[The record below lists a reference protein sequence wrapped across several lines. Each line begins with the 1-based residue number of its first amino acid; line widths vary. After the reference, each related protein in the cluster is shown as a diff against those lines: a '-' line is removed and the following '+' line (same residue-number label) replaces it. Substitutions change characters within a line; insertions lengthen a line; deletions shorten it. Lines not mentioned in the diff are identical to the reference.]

1 MHFQN
6 ISLVMPKFYRD
17 EVDIYSL
24 TVKLKLLH

>member
-6 ISLVMPKFYRD
+6 ISLVMLKFYRD